1 MENVNVVF
9 DAIETGKTLCQDLS
23 IDEVYQV
30 IKEKPKRSIDIS
42 QIISMVY
49 NDLSNIAK
57 EKGLDFEPPEMCEKG
72 PLKKHYSIRKVHNKA
87 LLNYAELVFPLKLFE
102 DISTTKATNN
112 VSGYYDLSYD
122 EFRSYVSWRTQAR
135 EGTIL
140 PCSNGFLFLH
150 LMELC
155 NFIECNDVEST
166 LSRIRELSRA
176 FANDKTKTEMIEGA
190 LFEFTALYCS
200 EVELNSDENRRI
212 RRLKNSIQ
220 LISGDYSDAFDFLTS
235 SYTYKGMYKGIPN
248 PFMNEEDE
256 PLLRKLFPTVLN
268 EINQFFKSDGIDI
281 FRLWCGKLQYHEP
294 FLKYVLEFVYDS
306 IVTKNAIYLG
316 NIESEY
322 YICVDS
328 NCKEPIKV
336 LCQFQQDEDCDGT
349 LFFDH
354 SILLYLLNSFLNEY
368 LRFAGKSQ
376 VDDRRSDLI
385 NRPYRNELR
394 EIVVNAFISDSYQNT
409 ISKAI
414 LNAGVEAPERSSQVY
429 IYCTVKFECV
439 RRTYSYLADDEC
451 TQVGDFVL
459 APLGAENRVTVGQ
472 VVEVIRC
479 TAVNAPYPPSKTKHI
494 ISKTKNPNGWDR

>member
-1 MENVNVVF
+1 MEKVNVVF
-9 DAIETGKTLCQDLS
+9 DTIEAGKTLCQDLS

-30 IKEKPKRSIDIS
+30 IKEKPKRSIDLS
-42 QIISMVY
+42 QMKNRVLKELC
-49 NDLSNIAK
+49 NLSKKN
-57 EKGLDFEPPEMCEKG
+57 GLDFELPELCEKD
-72 PLKKHYSIRKVHNKA
+72 PSKKHYSIRKVHEKA

-102 DISTTKATNN
+102 DISATEVVDY

-122 EFRSYVSWRTQAR
+122 EFRSYISWRTQAR

-155 NFIECNDVEST
+155 NFIECDDVEST

-176 FANDKTKTEMIEGA
+176 FENDKTKTNMIEGA

-200 EVELNSDENRRI
+200 EVELNSYENWSFQK
-212 RRLKNSIQ
+212 LKNSIQ

-235 SYTYKGMYKGIPN
+235 YYTYKGMYKGIPN
-248 PFMNEEDE
+248 PFTNEEDE
-256 PLLRKLFPTVLN
+256 PLLRKLFPTVLK
-268 EINQFFKSDGIDI
+268 EINLYFKSNGIDI
-281 FRLWCGKLQYHEP
+281 FRLWCGKLMYRNPH
-294 FLKYVLEFVYDS
+294 LKYVLEFVNDA
-306 IVTKNAIYLG
+306 IVTKNAFYLG

-336 LCQFQQDEDCDGT
+336 LCQFQQDEDYDGT

-376 VDDRRSDLI
+376 VDDIRSDLV

-394 EIVVNAFISDSYQNT
+394 EIVVKAFISDSYQNT

-414 LNAGVEAPERSSQVY
+414 LNAGVEAPERSSRVY
-429 IYCTVKFECV
+429 IYCTVKFEGV
-439 RRTYSYLADDEC
+439 RRTYSYLTDDER

-459 APLGAENRVTVGQ
+459 APLGAENCVTVGQ
-472 VVEVIRC
+472 IVEVIRC
-479 TAVNAPYPPSKTKHI
+479 SAGNAPYPPSKTKHI
-494 ISKTKNPNGWDR
+494 LSKTKKPDGWDR

>member
-1 MENVNVVF
+1 M
-9 DAIETGKTLCQDLS
+9 
-23 IDEVYQV
+23 
-30 IKEKPKRSIDIS
+30 
-42 QIISMVY
+42 
-49 NDLSNIAK
+49 
-57 EKGLDFEPPEMCEKG
+57 
-72 PLKKHYSIRKVHNKA
+72 
-87 LLNYAELVFPLKLFE
+87 
-102 DISTTKATNN
+102 
-112 VSGYYDLSYD
+112 
-122 EFRSYVSWRTQAR
+122 
-135 EGTIL
+135 
-140 PCSNGFLFLH
+140 
-150 LMELC
+150 
-155 NFIECNDVEST
+155 
-166 LSRIRELSRA
+166 
-176 FANDKTKTEMIEGA
+176 
-190 LFEFTALYCS
+190 
-200 EVELNSDENRRI
+200 
-212 RRLKNSIQ
+212 
-220 LISGDYSDAFDFLTS
+220 
-235 SYTYKGMYKGIPN
+235 
-248 PFMNEEDE
+248 
-256 PLLRKLFPTVLN
+256 
-268 EINQFFKSDGIDI
+268 
-281 FRLWCGKLQYHEP
+281 
-294 FLKYVLEFVYDS
+294 
-306 IVTKNAIYLG
+306 
-316 NIESEY
+316 
-322 YICVDS
+322 
-328 NCKEPIKV
+328 